1 MSLLC
6 IIHDYAGEIPGI
18 MKVFIVFAIICAVA
32 SAAEDFCYKD
42 VVDACKTTN
51 KKYTSTL
58 NCTAKY
64 GAIEAV
70 QPDLQKFA
78 NHHFI
83 RSFEYLL
90 MSTHFANYEKN
101 RAGFEKLF
109 RSLSDEKWHE
119 SIELIKYITKRG
131 GEMDFNKL
139 SEDIMEEKPEER
151 SFELYEL
158 TAMARALDVE
168 KKFAVEA
175 HKIHSEA
182 TRKSKSFHDP
192 EISDYLEKEFL
203 HKQRDVIR
211 KLAGYT
217 TDLSD
222 LLDGPDSSLSL
233 FLFDEYLKK

>member
-1 MSLLC
+1 
-6 IIHDYAGEIPGI
+6 
-18 MKVFIVFAIICAVA
+18 MKVFIVIAIFCAVA
-32 SAAEDFCYKD
+32 SAADDYCYKD
-42 VVDACKTTN
+42 AVEACKTTN

-58 NCTAKY
+58 NCTARY
-64 GAIEAV
+64 GAIDAV
-70 QPDLQKFA
+70 QPELQKFA

-109 RSLSDEKWHE
+109 RSLSDSKWE
-119 SIELIKYITKRG
+119 EGIELIKYITKRG
-131 GEMDFNKL
+131 GYMNFAAI
-139 SEDIMEEKPEER
+139 SEDLALENEVDR

-158 TAMARALDVE
+158 AAVAKALDFE
-168 KKFAVEA
+168 KKFALEA
-175 HKIHSEA
+175 HEIHSEA

-192 EISDYLEKEFL
+192 EISDHLEKEFV

-233 FLFDEYLKK
+233 FLFDEYLQKA